1 MGQWA
6 IDPEEED
13 KRLQET
19 GQYNAPEDANTQFD
33 REVAE
38 ELAKESEGG
47 DQRQVPLVVKK
58 PFARGTTG
66 SGSERTFK
74 GDPSIPHPGR
84 HWRGHTGSTAGEGNS
99 QFTSWARAPAADPK
113 HRLTAA
119 GCGPGGLT
127 GNPGESP

>member
-1 MGQWA
+1 MNLVLTRRIDELEFAMGQWA

-47 DQRQVPLVVKK
+47 DQRQVPLVVRNLSREGI
-58 PFARGTTG
+58 P
-66 SGSERTFK
+66 SQ
-74 GDPSIPHPGR
+74 DPSEPLREIP
-84 HWRGHTGSTAGEGNS
+84 
-99 QFTSWARAPAADPK
+99 QY
-113 HRLTAA
+113 LTQGAA
-119 GCGPGGLT
+119 GGAYRINSMRG
-127 GNPGESP
+127 